1 MIHNLKMRQMQ
12 DADLARIMEIETL
25 VYPFPW
31 TLPLF
36 KDCLRVGY
44 TAEIIALEQIIAYGL
59 MSIAAS
65 EAQILN
71 VSVHP
76 KWQGSGHGRQMLER
90 LLDIAN
96 QKGVQSVFLEV
107 RVSNQAA
114 IHLYDKIG
122 FKQIGVRRAY
132 YRNGDKGREDAL
144 VLAMKMITDNR

>member
-1 MIHNLKMRQMQ
+1 MRHNLKMRQMQ
-12 DADLARIMEIETL
+12 EADLVRIMEIEAL
-25 VYPFPW
+25 AYPFPW
-31 TLPLF
+31 TLQLF
-36 KDCLRVGY
+36 KDCLHVGY
-44 TAEIIALEQIIAYGL
+44 TAEIIAFEQIISYGL
-59 MSIAAS
+59 MSIAAG

-76 KWQGSGHGRQMLER
+76 KWQSSGYGRQMLER

-144 VLAMKMITDNR
+144 VLAMEMITDNK